1 MHVIGYARVSTDDQN
16 LDLQINALQK
26 AGCSKIFFDKGVSG
40 KVFERPGL
48 ANAISSLHPGK
59 MFVVWR
65 LDRLGRSLPKLIDFI
80 DQLGKQNIAFLS
92 LTENIDT
99 KSSGGR
105 LIFHIMG
112 ALAEF
117 ERTLISERTKAGME
131 AARMKG
137 THLGRQPS
145 MSTTDVQQALRAMNA
160 GEDIDSIARQY
171 DISTRTLRRHIM
183 KMNAI

>member
-1 MHVIGYARVSTDDQN
+1 
-16 LDLQINALQK
+16 
-26 AGCSKIFFDKGVSG
+26 
-40 KVFERPGL
+40 
-48 ANAISSLHPGK
+48 

-160 GEDIDSIARQY
+160 GEDIDAIARQY
-171 DISTRTLRRHIM
+171 DISTRTLRRHIT